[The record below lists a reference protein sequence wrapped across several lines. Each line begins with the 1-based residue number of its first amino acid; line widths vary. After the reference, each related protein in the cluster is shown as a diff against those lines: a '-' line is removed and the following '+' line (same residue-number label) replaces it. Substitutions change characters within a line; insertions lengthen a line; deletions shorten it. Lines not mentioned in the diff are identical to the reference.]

1 MSKELEPTKEPEVP
15 SIEEFKYDVLV
26 ALSRQAV
33 CLDNYELRL
42 NALEELTEEI
52 KEHTLEL
59 RDWYLMLASVAGEN
73 PDPKVH

>member
-1 MSKELEPTKEPEVP
+1 MSKELEPPKDSEVP

-26 ALSRQAV
+26 ALSRHAA
-33 CLDNYELRL
+33 CLDNLEQRL

-59 RDWYLMLASVAGEN
+59 RDWYLMLVSAAGET
-73 PDPKVH
+73 PDRKIH

>member
-1 MSKELEPTKEPEVP
+1 MSKELEPTEEPEVP
-15 SIEEFKYDVLV
+15 SIEDFKYDVLV
-26 ALSRQAV
+26 VLSRHAA
-33 CLDNYELRL
+33 CLDNLEQRL

-59 RDWYLMLASVAGEN
+59 RDWYLMLASAAGEN

>member
-1 MSKELEPTKEPEVP
+1 MSKELEPTEEPEVP
-15 SIEEFKYDVLV
+15 SIEEFKHDVLV
-26 ALSRQAV
+26 ALSRHAV
-33 CLDNYELRL
+33 CLDNYEQRL

-73 PDPKVH
+73 PDPKIH

>member
-1 MSKELEPTKEPEVP
+1 MSKELEPTEDPEVP

-26 ALSRQAV
+26 ALSRHAA
-33 CLDNYELRL
+33 CLDNLEQRL

-59 RDWYLMLASVAGEN
+59 RDWYLMLASAAGEN

>member
-1 MSKELEPTKEPEVP
+1 MRKELEPTEDPEVP

-26 ALSRQAV
+26 ALSRHGAY
-33 CLDNYELRL
+33 LDNLEQRL

-59 RDWYLMLASVAGEN
+59 RDWYLMLASAAGEI

>member
-1 MSKELEPTKEPEVP
+1 MSMELEPTEEPEVP
-15 SIEEFKYDVLV
+15 SIEEFKYDILV
-26 ALSRQAV
+26 ALSRHASY
-33 CLDNYELRL
+33 LDNYEQRL

-59 RDWYLMLASVAGEN
+59 RDWYLMLASAAGEN

>member
-1 MSKELEPTKEPEVP
+1 MSKELEPTEEPEVP

-26 ALSRQAV
+26 ALGRHASY
-33 CLDNYELRL
+33 LDNYEQRL

-59 RDWYLMLASVAGEN
+59 RDWYLMLVSATGDN
-73 PDPKVH
+73 PDRKVH

>member
-1 MSKELEPTKEPEVP
+1 MSKELEPTEEPEVP
-15 SIEEFKYDVLV
+15 SIEEFKYDILV
-26 ALSRQAV
+26 ALGRHAV

-59 RDWYLMLASVAGEN
+59 RDWYLMLASAAGGI
-73 PDPKVH
+73 PDRKVH

>member
-1 MSKELEPTKEPEVP
+1 MSKELEPTEDPEVP

-26 ALSRQAV
+26 ALSRHAA
-33 CLDNYELRL
+33 CLDNLEQRL

-59 RDWYLMLASVAGEN
+59 RDWYLMLVSAAGEN

>member
-1 MSKELEPTKEPEVP
+1 MSKELAPTENSEVP
-15 SIEEFKYDVLV
+15 SIEEFKYDILV
-26 ALSRQAV
+26 ALGRHAV

-59 RDWYLMLASVAGEN
+59 RDWYLMLASAAGEN
-73 PDPKVH
+73 SDPKVH

>member
-1 MSKELEPTKEPEVP
+1 MSKELEPTEEPEVP

-26 ALSRQAV
+26 ALSRHAA
-33 CLDNYELRL
+33 CLDNLEQRL

-59 RDWYLMLASVAGEN
+59 RDWYLMLASAAGEN

>member
-1 MSKELEPTKEPEVP
+1 MSKELEPTEEPEVP

-26 ALSRQAV
+26 ALGRHAV

-59 RDWYLMLASVAGEN
+59 RDCYLMLASVVGEI
-73 PDPKVH
+73 PDRKIH

>member
-1 MSKELEPTKEPEVP
+1 MSKELEPTEDSEAP
-15 SIEEFKYDVLV
+15 SIEEFKYDILV
-26 ALSRQAV
+26 ALGRHAV

-59 RDWYLMLASVAGEN
+59 RDWYLMLASVAGDN
-73 PDPKVH
+73 PDRKVH

>member
-1 MSKELEPTKEPEVP
+1 MSKELAPTENSEVP
-15 SIEEFKYDVLV
+15 SIEEFKYDILV
-26 ALSRQAV
+26 ALGRHAV
-33 CLDNYELRL
+33 YLDNYEQRL

-59 RDWYLMLASVAGEN
+59 RDWYLMLASVAGDN

>member
-1 MSKELEPTKEPEVP
+1 MSKELEPPKDPEVP

-26 ALSRQAV
+26 VLGRHAV

-59 RDWYLMLASVAGEN
+59 RDWYLMLASVAGDN

>member
-1 MSKELEPTKEPEVP
+1 MGKELEPTEESEVP
-15 SIEEFKYDVLV
+15 SIEEFKYDILV
-26 ALSRQAV
+26 ALSRQAA
-33 CLDNYELRL
+33 CLDNYERRL

-59 RDWYLMLASVAGEN
+59 RDWYLMLASAAGEN